1 MFVFLLFSLIGYR
14 ETAFAYA
21 VSSAGVA
28 HSVSKACGQGKLE
41 SCGCDPKSQR
51 GNGGFGSSSILADW
65 RWSGC
70 SHNMDFGVKFSRF
83 LLDSRQRGQDIHSR
97 IHLHNSHVGRTV
109 SRICFFRYFHDSRS
123 LVNATDDESLMY
135 YMVLYCSNRSKQRKV
150 LSLMPLKSQNS
161 SQAWELSNP
170 IIRNFSLSP
179 YVLLVIRSLID
190 T

>member
-1 MFVFLLFSLIGYR
+1 MQSIVFHNIKHEAVVVFLSIGYR

-51 GNGGFGSSSILADW
+51 GNGGFGSSSTLVDW

-109 SRICFFRYFHDSRS
+109 SLLLLCILWYSNSQICRLRFLLLFQ
-123 LVNATDDESLMY
+123 ATRKAKKE
-135 YMVLYCSNRSKQRKV
+135 VLI
-150 LSLMPLKSQNS
+150 PLKSQQFLINK
-161 SQAWELSNP
+161 AIKLLDPIMRNLSHKVHGRVKP
-170 IIRNFSLSP
+170 
-179 YVLLVIRSLID
+179 
-190 T
+190 